1 MPTLADGLAVPK
13 VGPSAFATA
22 KGNVDRTLLVRY
34 VVNWLLN
41 SNFLWYEKCDDSVLL
56 EWYQVLDILL
66 NFYVYDTAW
75 QCRLNVLIKN

>member
-34 VVNWLLN
+34 VVNWLFN
-41 SNFLWYEKCDDSVLL
+41 SNFLRYEKCDDRMLL
-56 EWYQVLDILL
+56 VT
-66 NFYVYDTAW
+66 F
-75 QCRLNVLIKN
+75 